1 MICSRA
7 SAGVRNRTLKR
18 FVGGF
23 FFGLIYRGMERFIC
37 PNWAFSNFSV
47 GKKCF
52 NCIFALL
59 NQRSSG
65 RFNRFGKT
73 GRHMKKRYIL
83 LILLCAAKIQAQS
96 VTDSLWAIWSDTNRA
111 DTVRLKALQDLAW
124 GMIYSNPDST
134 ALLGKIELDYALK
147 TGNKKW
153 EGKALNVIGGT
164 HHVKGNYAEALNY
177 YQKSLN
183 ALQESGEMKA
193 AASLYNNLGMIYRE
207 KGNNPKALEYYEE
220 YLRIGER
227 LQDSNILSTGFNNL
241 GTLYSD
247 QGNYTRALEYYQKAQ
262 GLAEKQEDKYGRAIA
277 YNNIGSVYF
286 TQGLFEEALTE
297 YKKSLDIRLGLND
310 LRGVGLM
317 YNNIGLVYKDQRDY
331 PRALEYFRKTLE
343 IQEKL
348 GDKPGLSSLYYS
360 LGTLFT
366 DQKVYSKAAEFCAKG
381 LAVSEEIGA
390 LRPARN
396 ACSCLYEAYKGMGNS
411 SKALAW
417 HERFVSLNDS
427 LQKEETNRHL
437 EKLEFEKEIL
447 TDSLLRE
454 EEKQQLRFAYQADL
468 NSKTQTRNLILGVSI
483 GILLLALVFM
493 SRMLYFQKRSEGFQY
508 QTQQL
513 EKQQL
518 INEIDLLKTQV
529 NPHFLF
535 NSLSILSSLVHV
547 NPDLSE
553 QFIDQLSR
561 SYRYILD
568 QKDQLLVTLRTE
580 LEFIRSYAF
589 LLKIRFD
596 NKFDLRINLE
606 EETLDKYKIAPL
618 TLQLLVENAVKH
630 NRMSAHEPL
639 VIEVYAQDDFLIVKN
654 HLQLRPQRAD
664 STGTGLN
671 NIINRYALLTDRS
684 VWAGEREDDFV
695 VKVPLLNN

>member
-1 MICSRA
+1 
-7 SAGVRNRTLKR
+7 
-18 FVGGF
+18 
-23 FFGLIYRGMERFIC
+23 
-37 PNWAFSNFSV
+37 
-47 GKKCF
+47 
-52 NCIFALL
+52 
-59 NQRSSG
+59 
-65 RFNRFGKT
+65 
-73 GRHMKKRYIL
+73 MKKRYIL

-96 VTDSLWAIWSDTNRA
+96 VTDSLWTIWSDTNRA

-134 ALLGKIELDYALK
+134 ALLGKIELDYAIK

-164 HHVKGNYAEALNY
+164 HHVKGNYSEALNY

-262 GLAEKQEDKYGRAIA
+262 ELAEKQEDKYGRAIA

-468 NSKTQTRNLILGVSI
+468 NNKTQTRNLILGVSI

-630 NRMSAHEPL
+630 NRMSAQEPL

-684 VWAGEREDDFV
+684 VRAGEREDEFV